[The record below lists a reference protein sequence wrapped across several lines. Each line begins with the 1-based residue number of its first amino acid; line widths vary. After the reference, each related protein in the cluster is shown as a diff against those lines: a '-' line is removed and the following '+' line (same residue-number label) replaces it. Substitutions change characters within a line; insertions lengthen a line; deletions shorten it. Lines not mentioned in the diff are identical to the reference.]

1 MSRIVEE
8 IKTQCL
14 KLSREDERLLIAKYK
29 ATGDK
34 SAREKLL
41 RSKYGLAL
49 NIANKMQTLSYKFD
63 DCLAD
68 AMQGLIL
75 AIDRHQ
81 PERGSLSTAAVIYIR
96 MSIYKGM
103 KEYNNDYGQQS
114 ASNNMLVLL
123 QACEEYEAGVSLDVL
138 RRKYR
143 KKKDTIR
150 GFYQAQ
156 NAIDGLVEPDWIPD
170 ETGRYDDMTEY
181 NDMAEKIRKA
191 LSVFPNLERKILEM
205 EYGID
210 TEKRTRRE
218 IAGMYGISHQR
229 VSQICKKAGRQFAA
243 RWPWMREFLYK

>member
-1 MSRIVEE
+1 
-8 IKTQCL
+8 
-14 KLSREDERLLIAKYK
+14 
-29 ATGDK
+29 
-34 SAREKLL
+34 
-41 RSKYGLAL
+41 
-49 NIANKMQTLSYKFD
+49 MQTLSYKFD

-143 KKKDTIR
+143 KKKTQSGDFIR
-150 GFYQAQ
+150 RKMQST
-156 NAIDGLVEPDWIPD
+156 GLFEPDWIPD

-181 NDMAEKIRKA
+181 NDMADKNQEGAGEVPESGARDTGNGIR
-191 LSVFPNLERKILEM
+191 
-205 EYGID
+205 
-210 TEKRTRRE
+210 
-218 IAGMYGISHQR
+218 H
-229 VSQICKKAGRQFAA
+229 
-243 RWPWMREFLYK
+243 